1 MPALQMIP
9 TNEIAAG
16 EDNPRGVIDTKGKSF
31 KELCASIEARGV
43 LQPILVSPAN
53 GDGRFGVIAGYR
65 RHAAAAALKLDEV
78 PAMVM
83 DLQGAE
89 LIAALTENIQ
99 REALSPVA
107 EAEAIKR
114 LREEHGFSQEQAAE
128 ALGKSVRWARDREK
142 LVSLPAK
149 AKEAFDKGAIPLEAG
164 PEIAKIAEKAPKA
177 AEALAVR
184 AIRDSGPPASEEAET
199 TALNLADKRDLVV
212 AIEEAIEQ
220 EQGEASAAHFL
231 YEVDWSI
238 DLSDLERANVPDK
251 FLAPLREGFEKLKSL
266 DRWTRVRW
274 DEAVIDQGRA
284 FGCLLEIEAP
294 GRYEPDRSTLRTYIT
309 DAAWLGEHALGAL
322 NATLEQVTKRTQ
334 RSTSRTAAES
344 KPEKGSEAEKKAKE
358 KKRKEREAELD
369 HRDQVRSLNL
379 ELGQRAEK
387 ALRGAKLSLEE
398 AKLLALLAVG
408 GSEADIGGRG
418 LVYCYHDYQEEE
430 KLKNGR
436 TKVTYAAGSSA
447 GDDLVK
453 AILAAKKPE
462 EALAVAVRGFLLA
475 ANADQS
481 CVAQSGRI
489 WWEVPGH
496 YGGGDVAN
504 LLEQIADNREVLPDA
519 IRKDRA
525 EKLRVKGEKAELA
538 LLLAVKTSRAKE
550 GIKHDQLLAESRLMT
565 AAVIDDAV
573 DHKRIKAHETGELS
587 YTITAVGTKRLEK
600 LKAAEKERQAAK

>member
-16 EDNPRGVIDTKGKSF
+16 EDNPRGAIDTKGKSF

-53 GDGRFGVIAGYR
+53 GNGKFGVIAGYR
-65 RHAAAAALKLDEV
+65 RHAAATALKLDEV

-184 AIRDSGPPASEEAET
+184 AIRDSGLAASASEEAET
-199 TALNLADKRDLVV
+199 AVLNLADKRDLVV

-231 YEVDWSI
+231 YEVDWYI
-238 DLSDLERANVPDK
+238 ELSDLERANVPDK
-251 FLAPLREGFEKLKSL
+251 FLAPLREGFEKLKNL
-266 DRWTRVRW
+266 DRWAKVQW
-274 DEAVIDQGRA
+274 DEAVIDQARA

-294 GRYEPDRSTLRTYIT
+294 GRYEPERTTLQTYIT

-322 NATLEQVTKRTQ
+322 NAVLEQVTKRTQ
-334 RSTSRTAAES
+334 RSTSTTAADT

-436 TKVTYAAGSSA
+436 TKVTYAAGRSA
-447 GDDLVK
+447 GEDLVK

-462 EALAVAVRGFLLA
+462 EALTIAVRSFLIA
-475 ANADQS
+475 ANADQT

-489 WWEVPGH
+489 WWEVPG
-496 YGGGDVAN
+496 GEVGK
-504 LLEQIADNREVLPDA
+504 LLERITDDREVLPDST
-519 IRKDRA
+519 RTKRA
-525 EKLRVKGEKAELA
+525 DKLRLQGEKAELA

-550 GIKHDQLLAESRLMT
+550 GIKHDQLLAESRMITL
-565 AAVIDDAV
+565 AVVDDAI
-573 DHKRIKAHETGELS
+573 DRKRIKAHESGDLS
-587 YTITAVGTKRLEK
+587 YTITAAGTKHLEK
-600 LKAAEKERQAAK
+600 LKAAEKGRQGS